1 MAGIRRKQRGM
12 QASEW
17 LPPSEMLQIAQER
30 TLDIVGVWCER
41 LRWGTATVQHLA
53 ESCYMQGVND
63 SIDAITRTDALNRL
77 QQVDKLEQRNPP
89 S

>member
-1 MAGIRRKQRGM
+1 MKRKPNWM

-17 LPPSEMLQIAQER
+17 TPPPEMLRIAQER
-30 TLDIVGVWCER
+30 TLDIVGQWCAR

-63 SIDAITRTDALNRL
+63 SIQAVTRTNALQRL
-77 QQVDKLEQRNPP
+77 VAIDKPEPRNLPA
-89 S
+89 